1 MLHHIKYTATAT
13 YDWFLKL
20 SYDKC
25 DFANCVCVP
34 EAQSLSEAW
43 VQSVLQCVPSALPS
57 GSWPTPGPGRTLCHV
72 ETAAPALPCPP
83 PAHTHVWAIA
93 SSHIF
98 LSCFNTLSLQ
108 PHLPPYLN
116 ILQVL
121 YISCVVS
128 IPLTVLNDFKPPS
141 ADSVHN
147 RTAVGEELHIADLQ
161 QAPIVCK
168 PGDSQRKRTRC
179 YRDHGYRLWNLSAEE
194 STSLHWPFEV
204 VCQTHAK
211 AVGSRLH
218 ASANHQPVAGL
229 EDMERT
235 RHSGEGHGAHEY
247 RHILVKTEG
256 RQE

>member
-1 MLHHIKYTATAT
+1 MTYLTFLFVSVCTWSTESLRGMGPKCPSMRSFCSAFRELTHTRAWSYTVSCRDCSSCPAT
-13 YDWFLKL
+13 
-20 SYDKC
+20 
-25 DFANCVCVP
+25 
-34 EAQSLSEAW
+34 
-43 VQSVLQCVPSALPS
+43 PS
-57 GSWPTPGPGRTLCHV
+57 TCT
-72 ETAAPALPCPP
+72 
-83 PAHTHVWAIA
+83 HTHVWAIA

-141 ADSVHN
+141 ADGVHN
-147 RTAVGEELHIADLQ
+147 GTAVGEELHIADLQ

-168 PGDSQRKRTRC
+168 PGESRRKRTRC

-194 STSLHWPFEV
+194 GTSLHWPFEV

>member
-1 MLHHIKYTATAT
+1 MK
-13 YDWFLKL
+13 
-20 SYDKC
+20 KC
-25 DFANCVCVP
+25 DFENCVCVP
-34 EAQSLSEAW
+34 EVQSLSEAW

-57 GSWPTPGPGRTLCHV
+57 GSWPTPGPGHTLCHV
-72 ETAAPALPCPP
+72 ETAAPALPRPP
-83 PAHTHVWAIA
+83 PAHTHTR
-93 SSHIF
+93 
-98 LSCFNTLSLQ
+98 LSYSILSYLFVFCFHTLSFH
-108 PHLPPYLN
+108 PHLPTYLD
-116 ILQVL
+116 IFQVL

-141 ADSVHN
+141 ADGVHN
-147 RTAVGEELHIADLQ
+147 RAAVGEELHIADLQ

-168 PGDSQRKRTRC
+168 PGDRRRKRMRF
-179 YRDHGYRLWNLSAEE
+179 YRDHGYRLWTLSAEE

-211 AVGSRLH
+211 AVSSRLH